1 MKQKRR
7 MNLLGVYDLIVAY
20 GAISTG
26 ISMISSNAN
35 IFTGY
40 PHEWLNKVPFESW
53 VIPGIIV
60 MVLFGLGNIIAAI
73 VSFRKGNSK
82 SWGVSAIMGVI
93 FFLSLIAQV
102 VILEETYLATVV
114 FMIFSIIQLCLCWY
128 VFTGYRKNIMS

>member
-1 MKQKRR
+1 MKQKTRL
-7 MNLLGVYDLIVAY
+7 NLLGVYDLIVAY

-26 ISMISSNAN
+26 ISMISSNAG
-35 IFTGY
+35 IFTEY

-73 VSFRKGNSK
+73 FSFRKGNSK
-82 SWGVSAIMGVI
+82 SWVVSAIMGVI

-102 VILEETYLATVV
+102 IILEETYLATVV
-114 FMIFSIIQLCLCWY
+114 FMIFSIIQLGLCWY
-128 VFTGYRKNIMS
+128 VFDGYRKNIMS

>member
-1 MKQKRR
+1 MKQKIR

-26 ISMISSNAN
+26 ISMISSNAG
-35 IFTGY
+35 IFTEY
-40 PHEWLNKVPFESW
+40 PNEWLNKVPFESW

-73 VSFRKGNSK
+73 FSFRKGNSK
-82 SWGVSAIMGVI
+82 SWVVSAIMGVM

-102 VILEETYLATVV
+102 IILEETYLATVV

-128 VFTGYRKNIMS
+128 VFNGYRKNIMS